1 MDRVALIYR
10 VLSGEAQAWEREE
23 LNEWMTRSEAN
34 RREFED
40 IRLLWEFSREVEDQ
54 TGGDEFK
61 TIQRRVRRR
70 STGSVMAGGVVL
82 IAVAIVTGVIA
93 FRSTAQIPE
102 FMYFQRASLHEVA
115 QAMERAY
122 GIEIDIDSDTNAT
135 LAYTATLFR
144 VKDKRIALR
153 SIEHSLNVRFIEDGK
168 HRYTVVGS
176 ARRR

>member
-70 STGSVMAGGVVL
+70 STGSMMAGGVVL
-82 IAVAIVTGVIA
+82 IAAIVTGVIA
-93 FRSTAQIPE
+93 FRGTAQIPE
-102 FMYFQRASLHEVA
+102 LMYFQRASLHEVA

-153 SIEHSLNVRFIEDGK
+153 SIEHSLNVRFVEDGK